1 MRKLLLTLILGM
13 LTVANVAFGQELLP
27 INDLPGATL
36 SSTVTEPMP
45 PTSKDYT
52 PTNCDDLSQNI
63 SFILGVASSD
73 PGSPERV
80 GIQLGRIFRDGT
92 PSTCPSKVYPG
103 IFNAGTSYGY
113 HAIQFS
119 NVSANPVCIT
129 VNAFVDGGTSPCAT
143 NAHGMV
149 YQSADGLNPTP
160 YDPANQ
166 GTNFLGDI
174 GSSVSQP
181 FSVTVNPG
189 YFEIVF
195 TNTASVSQCE
205 AAFNITVDPGD
216 AGAIQ
221 CEPNSTAVPMS
232 SWPIAF
238 VVLATVLFTVFRYR
252 RKLIA

>member
-1 MRKLLLTLILGM
+1 MRNLLLSLILGF
-13 LTVANVAFGQELLP
+13 LTLTNVAIGQELLP

-36 SSTVTEPMP
+36 TSAVTELTP

-63 SFILGVASSD
+63 SFILGVASTD

-80 GIQLGRIFRDGT
+80 GVQLGRIWRDGV
-92 PSTCPSKVYPG
+92 PSVCPTKAYPG

-129 VNAFVDGGTSPCAT
+129 VTAFVDGGTSPCAA
-143 NAHGMV
+143 NAHGIV
-149 YQSADGLNPTP
+149 YQSADGLNQTP

-166 GTNFLGDI
+166 GANFLGDI

-181 FSVTVNPG
+181 FNVTVNPG

-195 TNTASVSQCE
+195 TNTFSVSQCE
-205 AAFNITVDPGD
+205 VAFNITVDPGD

-221 CEPNSTAVPMS
+221 CDPYPAAVPMS
-232 SWPIAF
+232 SWPLVM
-238 VVLATVLFTVFRYR
+238 VVLAIVIFTVFRYR
-252 RKLIA
+252 RKLV